1 MIEES
6 YGHWHL
12 DYYQEQTGFYTSAT
26 GFWNDDEGNWEVFF
40 NEFDNNK
47 LAELF
52 GTTYEIDKDFGA
64 LIFKARNYDEAHK
77 KFIQWVEDILLPL
90 LDI

>member
-40 NEFDNNK
+40 
-47 LAELF
+47 
-52 GTTYEIDKDFGA
+52 
-64 LIFKARNYDEAHK
+64 
-77 KFIQWVEDILLPL
+77 
-90 LDI
+90 